1 MTAPD
6 RWTEKAR
13 ELIRDH
19 TCLVLDG
26 PHVQAIVAALREAY
40 GAGLDDTARAVKE
53 LAPGHY
59 ERGRRAGIEEAAK
72 VLDRHAADALRVGE
86 YIDQGVAVTEAS
98 AHKGLAAY
106 ARATAARLRALA
118 DEGKGSDG

>member
-6 RWTEKAR
+6 RWAEKAR

-26 PHVQAIVAALREAY
+26 PHVQAIVAALREAWEE
-40 GAGLDDTARAVKE
+40 GRSAGVIEGEQSDVSLDDA
-53 LAPGHY
+53 Y
-59 ERGRRAGIEEAAK
+59 ERGRRAGIESAAK

-118 DEGKGSDG
+118 DEGR